1 MRSAPQAQDATA
13 LAASI
18 AHGECS
24 AQRVMAD
31 TLARIDRLNPA
42 LNAVCHVNAEL
53 GLRKAAEVDA
63 RVAACRDDAERA
75 ALLKSQP
82 FLGVPLLLK
91 DLGGGATDL
100 PSTMGSRFA
109 ARVRGP
115 LGRGLHWPVDSNL
128 VARYRA
134 AGFVLFGRSNVPEMG
149 ISPSTEAVSNGGPT
163 RNPANPAH
171 SAGGSSGGAAAAVA
185 SGMVA
190 IAHANDGAGSIRIP
204 ASCCGL
210 IGLKPSRGL
219 MPAGPVVGESWG
231 GLVSDHV
238 LSTTVRDS
246 AAALLATAGADPG
259 APYAAPGS
267 LDGLL
272 EQLERSREAPR
283 LRIAL
288 CDTTF
293 EGEAID
299 PEVAQAVRAL
309 ASRLE
314 RLGHRV
320 IVARPPIGTAE
331 LIRPLVRV
339 VACGT
344 ALAVDRLIAQHGE
357 PGPDELEPTTRS
369 AIEIGHRTTAAEYL
383 DCLSQV
389 QSVARRLVPFFEQ
402 HDLLLTGVLAQPPA
416 RIGRWAMSNPD
427 FMDYRLGPEGL
438 WRYSPYA
445 PLGNATGGASISV
458 PAGVSANGLPVG
470 AMLTGQLGD
479 DLLLLRLAAEL
490 EALGTE
496 HSVVEVGP
504 ESSSVRA
511 INGRVAPP

>member
-1 MRSAPQAQDATA
+1 MTAQDATA

-18 AHGECS
+18 AHGEQS
-24 AQRVMAD
+24 ARQAMAD
-31 TLARIDRLNPA
+31 TLARIDRLNPT
-42 LNAVCHVNAEL
+42 LNAVCRVNAEL
-53 GLRKAAEVDA
+53 GLRQAAAVDA
-63 RVAACRDDAERA
+63 RLAACRSDAERT
-75 ALLKSQP
+75 ALLRGQP

-109 ARVRGP
+109 GRVRGP

-134 AGFVLFGRSNVPEMG
+134 AGFVLFGRSTAPEMG
-149 ISPSTEAVSNGGPT
+149 ISPSTEAVANGGPT

-246 AAALLATAGADPG
+246 AAALLATAGADAG

-267 LDGLL
+267 LEGLFDSIA
-272 EQLERSREAPR
+272 RAHEAPR

-293 EGEAID
+293 EGDAIHA
-299 PEVAQAVRAL
+299 EVAQAVRAL
-309 ASRLE
+309 ANRLE

-320 IVARPPIGTAE
+320 TVARPPIGTEE

-344 ALAVDRLIAQHGE
+344 ALALDRLVAQHGE
-357 PGPDELEPTTRS
+357 PGQGELEPTTRS
-369 AIEIGHRTTAAEYL
+369 AVELGHRTSAAEYL

-389 QSVARRLVPFFEQ
+389 QAVARRLVPFFVQ

-416 RIGRWAMSNPD
+416 LIGRWAMSNPD

-445 PLGNATGGASISV
+445 PLANATGGASISV
-458 PAGVSANGLPVG
+458 PAGVSAQGLPIG
-470 AMLTGQLGD
+470 ALLTGQLGD
-479 DLLLLRLAAEL
+479 DAMLLRLAAEL
-490 EALGTE
+490 EAG
-496 HSVVEVGP
+496 
-504 ESSSVRA
+504 A
-511 INGRVAPP
+511 

>member
-1 MRSAPQAQDATA
+1 
-13 LAASI
+13 
-18 AHGECS
+18 
-24 AQRVMAD
+24 MAD
-31 TLARIDRLNPA
+31 SLARIDGLNPT
-42 LNAVCHVNAEL
+42 LNAISHVDAEL
-53 GLRKAAEVDA
+53 GLRQAAAVDA
-63 RVAACRDDAERA
+63 RVAACRSDAERA
-75 ALLKSQP
+75 ALLQGEP

-91 DLGGGATDL
+91 DLGAAATDL
-100 PSTMGSRFA
+100 PSTLGSRFA
-109 ARVRGP
+109 ARLRGP
-115 LGRGLHWPVDSNL
+115 LGRGVHWPVDANL

-134 AGFVLFGRSNVPEMG
+134 AGFVIFGRTTAPEMG
-149 ISPSTEAVSNGGPT
+149 ISPSTEAAANGGPT

-246 AAALLATAGADPG
+246 AAALRATAGADPG

-267 LDGLL
+267 LDGLTSAL
-272 EQLERSREAPR
+272 ARPHDGPR

-293 EGEAID
+293 EGTAID

-309 ASRLE
+309 AARLE
-314 RLGHRV
+314 GLGHRV
-320 IVARPPIGTAE
+320 TLARPPIGTQE
-331 LIRPLVRV
+331 LILPLVRV

-344 ALAVDRLIAQHGE
+344 ALAIDRLIAQHGE
-357 PGPDELEPTTRS
+357 PAPDDLEPTTRS
-369 AIEIGHRTTAAEYL
+369 ALELGRRTSAAEYL
-383 DCLSQV
+383 EGLSQV
-389 QSVARRLVPFFEQ
+389 QSVARRMVPFFAG

-416 RIGRWAMSNPD
+416 PIGRWAMTNPD

-445 PLGNATGGASISV
+445 PLANATGGASISL
-458 PAGVSANGLPVG
+458 PAGVAAGGLPIG

-479 DLLLLRLAAEL
+479 DAMLLRVAAEL
-490 EALGTE
+490 EA
-496 HSVVEVGP
+496 
-504 ESSSVRA
+504 A
-511 INGRVAPP
+511 